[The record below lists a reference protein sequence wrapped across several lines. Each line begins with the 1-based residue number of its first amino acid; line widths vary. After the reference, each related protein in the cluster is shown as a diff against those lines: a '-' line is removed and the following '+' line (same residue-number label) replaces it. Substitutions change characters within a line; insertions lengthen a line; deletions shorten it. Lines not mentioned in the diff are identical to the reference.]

1 MKYTVSSFIP
11 KYAVMSVA
19 ALALLAAPLYAGAV
33 VNLTLSNQGQ
43 LPANDDGSSATAI
56 DLGIGGASG
65 VNFFGQNFTQTW
77 VNNNGNI
84 TFGGGMSTYTPNGLA
99 TGVGYPIIAPYFADV
114 DTRGTGSGLTT
125 YGNATYNGHDAF
137 VVDWPNV
144 GYYSAHMDKTN
155 TFQLILT
162 DRSDTGA
169 GNFDIEFNY
178 DQMQWETGD
187 ASSGHNGVG
196 GTSAVAGYSN
206 GMSGSD
212 NVYYQIAGSLVNG
225 ALIDGG
231 PDSLT
236 GHSLGSD
243 VLGRYD
249 FQVRNGNVIVPP
261 MSGVPEPSSYGLLAA
276 GLIGLA
282 FASKKIKF
290 RRS

>member
-1 MKYTVSSFIP
+1 MKNRLTLFIS
-11 KYAVMSVA
+11 KYSLLGVA
-19 ALALLAAPLYAGAV
+19 ALAAMAAPLYAGAV

-43 LPANDDGSSATAI
+43 LPANDDGSSASAV

-84 TFGGGMSTYTPNGLA
+84 TFGGSLSQYTPNGLA
-99 TGVGYPIIAPYFADV
+99 TGVGYPIIAPFFADV
-114 DTRGTGSGLTT
+114 DTRGAGSGLTT
-125 YGNATYNGHDAF
+125 YGNATYNGHEAF
-137 VVDWPNV
+137 VVNWPNV
-144 GYYSAHMDKTN
+144 GYYSYGMDKTN

-162 DRSDTGA
+162 DRSDTGT

-178 DQMQWETGD
+178 DQIQWETGG
-187 ASSGHNGVG
+187 ASGGTDGLG

-206 GMSGSD
+206 GMSGGN
-212 NVYYQIAGSLVNG
+212 NVYYQLAGSLVNG
-225 ALIDGG
+225 ALLDNG

-276 GLIGLA
+276 GLLGLG
-282 FASKKIKF
+282 FASKKFKF
-290 RRS
+290 RRR